1 VSSAQPMADAP
12 EPRAAEPEPV
22 DSTEEV
28 GGASTSDVAE
38 GVEVESEPAVTE
50 VVGTPGGDHG
60 GAGRQLTREYTPV
73 KEAPPANGHRPEA
86 AVREAAVREGAVRE
100 AAVREGA
107 VREGAVRAGAVR
119 EGAVPEAAVPVA
131 RSAPR
136 RWATPPP
143 SIPAPAKAP
152 PEPPPAAP
160 HPDRRAVLLVS
171 GTEVGAGQDNR
182 WRVIRHLADGGFS
195 SVYAIEPANEPTV
208 ERYGDTRRALKCL
221 RGTPE
226 EIDVLAAEADKTLAV
241 EGHDNVLALI
251 TWFTFGQPPNAAHTC
266 VGLVL
271 EFASEDL
278 YTVGDRAAPSERDWA
293 AIFEGVAA
301 GLEHIHARRFVHG
314 DIKPT
319 NLLRVGPR
327 FTIADFGISAP
338 LESTRSAAP
347 IGLARTIA
355 FWPPE
360 TRDQGQ
366 LGPDGVR
373 RPPADGWR
381 ATQAGDLWALAVTMH
396 RILTGRHITT
406 ATTPEQQYELVCAN
420 RYAIDDRLSPGWRTL
435 LRDLLAFIPAERRVT
450 TAAELRRRLAAL
462 ALPEDYDSVPW
473 PDDGPRIVATLPADG
488 QVLALY
494 QTQPRGRVQGAF
506 VGPPGLLLD
515 ANRHLARLVIPTL
528 AQQARDGKRASVRL
542 AAEQDRLRQIEA
554 RVAANEGPQTQ
565 QVLAAGAERTRQISR
580 AMAEVTRER
589 DSWRR
594 QYDELAGR
602 LDRLERRS
610 ERKPPRAERAT
621 PQAPAPAPKPPKAPK
636 PQKPQYQPAYQA
648 PVYQPVP
655 QRPAYTPQ
663 RPAGSGAGMR
673 ALTRLVTVVLVL
685 AIAVLAGMITAAYV
699 FDSNPID
706 AIGRIWD
713 RVSSHTAQGS

>member
-1 VSSAQPMADAP
+1 VSSVQPQAETP
-12 EPRAAEPEPV
+12 EDSDQGE
-22 DSTEEV
+22 STEAADT
-28 GGASTSDVAE
+28 ASPTDVAE
-38 GVEVESEPAVTE
+38 IQVEQ
-50 VVGTPGGDHG
+50 
-60 GAGRQLTREYTPV
+60 RQQTREYTPDRS
-73 KEAPPANGHRPEA
+73 P
-86 AVREAAVREGAVRE
+86 
-100 AAVREGA
+100 
-107 VREGAVRAGAVR
+107 
-119 EGAVPEAAVPVA
+119 VPQA
-131 RSAPR
+131 RSGL
-136 RWATPPP
+136 RWAQ
-143 SIPAPAKAP
+143 
-152 PEPPPAAP
+152 PPAAP
-160 HPDRRAVLLVS
+160 APAVSAERRAVLLVS
-171 GTEVGAGQDNR
+171 GTEVGAEQDNR
-182 WRVIRHLADGGFS
+182 WRVVRHLADGGFS
-195 SVYAIEPANEPTV
+195 SVYAIDPANEQTAT
-208 ERYGDTRRALKCL
+208 RHGDTRRALKCL

-226 EIDVLAAEADKTLAV
+226 EVDILAAEADKTLAV

-251 TWFTFGQPPNAAHTC
+251 TWFTFGQPPEAPHTY

-271 EFASEDL
+271 EYASEDL
-278 YTVGDRAAPSERDWA
+278 YTLGDRAAPSERDWA
-293 AIFEGVAA
+293 AVFEGVAA

-338 LESTRSAAP
+338 LESTRAAAS

-360 TRDQGQ
+360 TSDQGQ

-373 RPPADGWR
+373 RPPAEGWR

-406 ATTPEQQYELVCAN
+406 AATPEQQYELVCAN

-435 LRDLLAFIPAERRVT
+435 LRDLLAFNPADRHVT
-450 TAAELRRRLAAL
+450 TAAELRRRLAML
-462 ALPEDYDSVPW
+462 ALPEDYQSVPW
-473 PDDGPRIVATLPADG
+473 PDDEPRIVATIPADN

-494 QTQPRGRVQGAF
+494 QTQPRGRIQGAF

-515 ANRHLARLVIPTL
+515 ANRHLTRLVIPTL
-528 AQQARDGKRASVRL
+528 AQQARDGRRASVRL
-542 AAEQDRLRQIEA
+542 ASEQDRLREIEK

-602 LDRLERRS
+602 LDRLERRT
-610 ERKPPRAERAT
+610 ERRQAKVERAT
-621 PQAPAPAPKPPKAPK
+621 PQLAAPVVAPAPKPRPPYQ
-636 PQKPQYQPAYQA
+636 PVYQPAYQ
-648 PVYQPVP
+648 P
-655 QRPAYTPQ
+655 
-663 RPAGSGAGMR
+663 RPAGGAGMR
-673 ALTRLVTVVLVL
+673 ALTRLFTVLLVL
-685 AIAVLAGMITAAYV
+685 SIAVLAGMATAAYI
-699 FDSNPID
+699 FHSNPID

-713 RVSSHTAQGS
+713 QVSGQLSSGS